1 MSQPASFKDL
11 GNEHFKAGKFKEA
24 EQLYTQAIAEHSRS
38 DPKVF
43 GNRALTRIKLSDW
56 PGAESDARKAIELYG
71 PGNKTNLVMKAHFY
85 LAQALLPQRHVGE
98 ALDEAKIAYT
108 MCIEIQDPSADLI
121 GTFILKAKQA
131 KWQAKET
138 ARLRELN
145 ETLALVE
152 DLLDAQLQRD
162 IDAVEERFRN
172 GEIGE
177 TGRRE
182 EVEELRNEAEVR
194 RANIRRGFEDSK
206 RPETV
211 ERVVPDWLI
220 DPITFEVMHDPI
232 VTPTGV
238 SYERASLLKHIKA
251 NGCDP
256 LTRQPLRADQLIPN
270 VALKNACSEFLDK
283 NGWAA
288 DW

>member
-1 MSQPASFKDL
+1 MSSFREL
-11 GNEHFKAGKFKEA
+11 GNEKFKAGEYKEA

-43 GNRALTRIKLSDW
+43 ANRSLTRIRLQDW
-56 PGAESDARKAIELYG
+56 AGAEYDARKAIELYG
-71 PGNKTNLVMKAHFY
+71 PKNKNAAMKSHYY
-85 LAQALLPQRHVGE
+85 LAQALLQQRHVGE
-98 ALDEAKIAYT
+98 ALKEAKTAYAICLET
-108 MCIEIQDPSADLI
+108 LDSSAELI
-121 GTFILKAKQA
+121 GSFILKAKQA
-131 KWQAKET
+131 QWQAKET
-138 ARLRELN
+138 ARLREMN

-162 IDAVEERFRN
+162 LDKVEERFRT

-182 EVEELRNEAEVR
+182 EVEELQREAEER
-194 RANIRRGFEDSK
+194 RSNIRRGFEDRSV
-206 RPETV
+206 PDSA

-220 DPITFEVMHDPI
+220 DPITFEVMHDPV
-232 VTPTGV
+232 VTSTGV
-238 SYERASLLKHIKA
+238 SYERATLLKHIKA
-251 NGCDP
+251 VGVDP
-256 LTRQPLRADQLIPN
+256 ISRRPLKPDQLIPN
-270 VALKNACSEFLDK
+270 VALKNACEEFLEK